1 MVMKPTPSLLE
12 KLENILGKSG
22 FKVRYEKGNFKG
34 GYCLLEKEY
43 IVVVNKFFPLEG
55 KINTLVEALEALPI
69 STEVLTAEEQKLFH
83 QLRQQKLKF

>member
-1 MVMKPTPSLLE
+1 MKPTQNLLE
-12 KLENILGKSG
+12 KLEKIIEKSG

-34 GYCLLEKEY
+34 GYCILANEY

-69 STEVLTAEEQKLFH
+69 STDEFNPEEQKLFF
-83 QLRQQKLKF
+83 QLRQKKLKF